1 MPKQS
6 PLPYL
11 VLLGGVGVVALAAIM
26 IRMLQQPSIA
36 MPATVIAAGRLGFA
50 ALILLPIAWLRAGA
64 ELRAL
69 GRRDV
74 LLGIASGALL
84 AMHFD
89 AWIASFEYTSV
100 ASSVALVT
108 TNPLWVALLS
118 LLLWGER
125 PAPLT
130 LVGVLLAVAGSVLIG
145 LSDSGLA
152 GGPNALLGDG
162 LALLGALTVSG
173 YFLIGRVLRRRLS
186 LLAYIWL
193 AYTSAAII
201 LLAVALLLGDIQL
214 GAPPGYPP
222 LAYLLVL
229 GLALGPQLLGH
240 SAFNWALRYLSP
252 TFITVALLGEPLG
265 AALLALLIFGEGFE
279 PLQLTGFVLL
289 LLGIFAAAQGE
300 RRVAEIGD

>member
-1 MPKQS
+1 M
-6 PLPYL
+6 
-11 VLLGGVGVVALAAIM
+11 LLGL
-26 IRMLQQPSIA
+26 
-36 MPATVIAAGRLGFA
+36 
-50 ALILLPIAWLRAGA
+50 
-64 ELRAL
+64 
-69 GRRDV
+69 
-74 LLGIASGALL
+74 ASGALL

-125 PAPLT
+125 PAPLM
-130 LVGVLLAVAGSVLIG
+130 LVGLLLAVAGSVLIG

-152 GGPNALLGDG
+152 GGENALLGDG

-193 AYTSAAII
+193 AYTSAAVI
-201 LLAVALLLGDIQL
+201 LLAVALLLGDIRL
-214 GAPPGYPP
+214 DAPPAYPP
-222 LAYLLVL
+222 MAYLLLL
-229 GLALGPQLLGH
+229 GLAVGPQLLGH
-240 SAFNWALRYLSP
+240 SAFNWALGYLSP

-265 AALLALLIFGEGFE
+265 AALLALLVFGEWFA
-279 PLQLTGFVLL
+279 PLQFAGFILL
-289 LLGIFAAAQGE
+289 LLGIFAAARGE
-300 RRVAEIGD
+300 RRVAETG